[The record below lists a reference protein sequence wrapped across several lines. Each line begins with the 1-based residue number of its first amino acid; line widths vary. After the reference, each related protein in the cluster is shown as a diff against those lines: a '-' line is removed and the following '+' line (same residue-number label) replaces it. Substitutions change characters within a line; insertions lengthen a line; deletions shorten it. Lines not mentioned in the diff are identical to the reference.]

1 MIITALDLPKEA
13 PTGDGALTKGYND
26 LAIESVNKGVAAKT
40 GSHMLIL
47 TITSPLSPNWKTIEN
62 IVYASKENIL
72 MPFGLYQ
79 LRKLIEATGLEV
91 PEEFSIDVLPT
102 MLKGRTFRAELI
114 EREYNGKTYL
124 NLGKPD
130 TYSVIMPS
138 AQHVMVNK
146 STSKQSKPEAEA
158 EVETKP
164 ETDTTLFN
172 DADF

>member
-26 LAIESVNKGVAAKT
+26 LVIDSVNKGVAEKT
-40 GSHMLIL
+40 GSHMLVL
-47 TITSPLSPNWKTIEN
+47 TIKSPLSPNWKTMEN

-72 MPFGLYQ
+72 MPFGLFQ

-130 TYSVIMPS
+130 TYSVIMPT
-138 AQHVMVNK
+138 AKHVLVNK
-146 STSKQSKPEAEA
+146 PANKPAKPET
-158 EVETKP
+158 EVETKT
-164 ETDTTLFN
+164 ETDTPTLFN
-172 DADF
+172 DSDF

>member
-1 MIITALDLPKEA
+1 MIINALDLPKEA
-13 PTGDGALTKGYND
+13 PTNEGALTKGYNN
-26 LAIESVNKGVAAKT
+26 LAIDSVNKGVAQKT
-40 GSHMLIL
+40 GSHMLVL

-72 MPFGLYQ
+72 MPFGLFQ

-130 TYSVIMPS
+130 TYSVIPPTASQVVINKPANEPS
-138 AQHVMVNK
+138 A
-146 STSKQSKPEAEA
+146 TEAKTE
-158 EVETKP
+158 P
-164 ETDTTLFN
+164 DTPTLFN
-172 DADF
+172 DSDF

>member
-13 PTGDGALTKGYND
+13 QTNESALTKDYNNLMID
-26 LAIESVNKGVAAKT
+26 SVNKGVAAKT
-40 GSHMLIL
+40 GSHMLVL

-62 IVYASKENIL
+62 IVYASKENVL
-72 MPFGLYQ
+72 MPFGLFQ

-91 PEEFSIDVLPT
+91 PEEFSIDVIPT

-130 TYSVIMPS
+130 TYGPIPTTAS
-138 AQHVMVNK
+138 QVMVNK
-146 STSKQSKPEAEA
+146 PEKRDDE
-158 EVETKP
+158 ELETNTG
-164 ETDTTLFN
+164 TDTPTIFN
-172 DADF
+172 